1 MRKGGVLIGFFLLF
15 SLLIGVSQDS
25 QKPYLVKGAGFSQS
39 INPLPI
45 PLSCMNK
52 LTFEVR
58 VTNTEKECVATEL
71 SLGESEIKPG
81 LSYPN
86 ELNPQLL
93 IRFTAAK
100 AAAAKDGQKIYI
112 ASGFRTLERQKYLF
126 ANAVKKYGS
135 ESEAA
140 KWVAPPYV
148 SHHPWGLAI
157 DVNYPNEP
165 VGAGWLEING
175 AKFGLCRVYENE
187 WWHFEPSI
195 SPGGICPALLLNA
208 TFTPQLQPAPVQP
221 PES

>member
-39 INPLPI
+39 IKPLPI

-52 LTFEVR
+52 ITFEVR
-58 VTNTEKECVATEL
+58 VTNTEKECVATEH

-81 LSYPN
+81 LNYPI

-126 ANAVKKYGS
+126 AAAVKKYGS

-148 SHHPWGLAI
+148 SHHPWGIAI

-175 AKFGLCRVYENE
+175 ATFGLCRVYENE

-195 SPGGICPALLLNA
+195 APGGTCTALLPNA
-208 TFTPQLQPAPVQP
+208 TLTAQLQPAP
-221 PES
+221 EN